1 MLKIK
6 VDKSDLLNLTSK
18 LKRLERLGID
28 VDKEINFTAGNI
40 VRNMKIDAPTNK
52 KVAGGNLRQ
61 GISHSRTING
71 NQIISAAEYSPYQ
84 EFGTRYETI
93 KTQDMTAIGI
103 PRSYALQF
111 KASPLI
117 KPTNIKAR
125 EFFFKNARIG
135 YESLLRKIDLK
146 LKKLSS

>member
-6 VDKSDLLNLTSK
+6 VDKSDLLNLTLK

-52 KVAGGNLRQ
+52 KAKFGELRR
-61 GISHSRTING
+61 GINHTRTTNG
-71 NQIISAAEYSPYQ
+71 NQITSVVEYSPYQ

-93 KTQDMTAIGI
+93 KTQDMTALGI
-103 PRSYALQF
+103 PKSYALQF

-117 KPTNIKAR
+117 KPTNIKAK

>member
-1 MLKIK
+1 LLKIK
-6 VDKSDLLNLTSK
+6 VDKSDLLNLTLK
-18 LKRLERLGID
+18 LKGLERLG
-28 VDKEINFTAGNI
+28 VNVKEEINFTAGNI
-40 VRNMKIDAPTNK
+40 VRDMKIDAPAK
-52 KVAGGNLRQ
+52 FGELRR
-61 GISHSRTING
+61 GINHTRTTNG
-71 NQIISAAEYSPYQ
+71 NQITSVVEYSPYQ

-117 KPTNIKAR
+117 KATNIKAK

-146 LKKLSS
+146 LKKLSQ